1 MRVTHDSI
9 TDTDN
14 LVALIQ
20 GSSFP
25 VVLGVLILER
35 EENRSTRRKTL
46 EAQERSTMVNFN
58 SHESPIHD
66 RHRPDL
72 TWLFSEVRGTMR
84 YPLGHPYFPKLLSL
98 HFCFETPTA

>member
-14 LVALIQ
+14 LVVLIK

-25 VVLGVLILER
+25 VVLDVLIFER

-46 EAQERSTMVNFN
+46 EAQERSTMRNFN
-58 SHESPIHD
+58 SHELPIHG

-72 TWLFSEVRGTMR
+72 AWLFFRGER
-84 YPLGHPYFPKLLSL
+84 HNALSAWPPML
-98 HFCFETPTA
+98 PMGYQ

>member
-25 VVLGVLILER
+25 VVLNVLILER
-35 EENRSTRRKTL
+35 EENRSTAEKNP
-46 EAQERSTMVNFN
+46 RSTGEINY
-58 SHESPIHD
+58 EKLQ
-66 RHRPDL
+66 L
-72 TWLFSEVRGTMR
+72 T
-84 YPLGHPYFPKLLSL
+84 
-98 HFCFETPTA
+98 